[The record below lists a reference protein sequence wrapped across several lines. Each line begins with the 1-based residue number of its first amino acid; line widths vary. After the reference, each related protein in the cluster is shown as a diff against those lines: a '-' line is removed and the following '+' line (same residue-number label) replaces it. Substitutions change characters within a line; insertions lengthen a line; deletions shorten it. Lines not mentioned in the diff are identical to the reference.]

1 MSSHLRKDHKI
12 KSTLTDY
19 FNQNDT
25 IGKSHRDLLYG
36 KSRAVEEEVKIKVVK
51 IIKKVAWA
59 IAQIDYE
66 QQGAQVPMCRK

>member
-12 KSTLTDY
+12 KSTLRDY

-25 IGKSHRDLLYG
+25 VGQRVGKTC
-36 KSRAVEEEVKIKVVK
+36 AVEEEEKKIKVIK

-59 IAQIDYE
+59 TAQINYVHMYL
-66 QQGAQVPMCRK
+66 QGAQVQTCRK